1 MIDNKNSG
9 ESRFYT
15 ITEGDLKGWSTFSV
29 NQKLATDNDP
39 CEDLMGPFYFRLMKN
54 GEVECM
60 FMPTLRHN
68 NNGGN
73 THGGALMT
81 FADYAL
87 FAHSRSVRE
96 NGSAYVTLQFE
107 SQFVG
112 ASKAGIPLF
121 SHGEITRTTRELCFV
136 RGQIIQEG
144 RIILSYSGI
153 MKKLIKRD

>member
-1 MIDNKNSG
+1 MTDNNIAINNRFFTHTDG
-9 ESRFYT
+9 E
-15 ITEGDLKGWSTFSV
+15 LKGWSTFSV
-29 NQKLATDNDP
+29 YPEIATDNDP
-39 CEDLMGPFYFRLMKN
+39 CEDLMGPFYFRLMEN
-54 GEVECM
+54 GDVECM

-96 NGSAYVTLQFE
+96 NGSSYVTLQFE
-107 SQFVG
+107 SQFIG

-121 SHGEITRTTRELCFV
+121 SHGEITRTTRDLCFV
-136 RGQIIQEG
+136 RGQIMQEG